1 MEVFW
6 RGRKVLITGHTG
18 FVGSWLA
25 LTLIRQGA
33 VVNGYALRPD
43 TEPSLY
49 SLGGIDQLL
58 TDNYGDVRNLDDLKK
73 TIFQSEPE
81 VIFHLAAQPLVRRS
95 YNDPVSTFATNVM
108 GTVNLLESVRRC
120 PSVRAVVVATTDK
133 VYENREW
140 IWGYRENERLG
151 GKDPYSASKAC
162 AELATHAYSESFFPA
177 GRYTEHGVAVA
188 TARAGNIIG
197 GGDWSEDRL
206 VPDCLQALQQ
216 GSEMTLRHPYATRP
230 WQHVLAPVEGY
241 MRLAECLYKEGPAY
255 GGAWNFGPDDR
266 DVQTVG
272 HVAERLRQ
280 LWGAGEGLL
289 KFDMEKPGWPE
300 AQALKLD
307 SSKAAIRLG
316 WRPRWDLH
324 TALLK
329 TVEWHKAYLQG
340 ANVAELCLRQI
351 AEYEEGKAT

>member
-1 MEVFW
+1 MGGFW
-6 RGRKVLITGHTG
+6 HGRKVLITGHTG

-25 LTLIRQGA
+25 LALIRQGA
-33 VVNGYALRPD
+33 VVTGYALRAD

-49 SLGGIDQLL
+49 RLGGIGGAL
-58 TDNYGDVRNLDDLKK
+58 TDNHGDVRNLSDL
-73 TIFQSEPE
+73 QRAVLEAESE

-95 YNDPVSTFATNVM
+95 YADPVSTFATNVM
-108 GTVNLLESVRRC
+108 GTVNLLESVRNC
-120 PSVRAVVVATTDK
+120 PSARAVVVATTDK

-162 AELATHAYSESFFPA
+162 AELAVRTYLEAYFSEECYP
-177 GRYTEHGVAVA
+177 EHGVAVA
-188 TARAGNIIG
+188 TARAGNIVG

-216 GSEMTLRHPYATRP
+216 GSEMTLRHPHATRP

-289 KFDMEKPGWPE
+289 KLNMGKPGWPE

-351 AEYEEGKAT
+351 AEYEEGEAR